1 VERKRAPRVTN
12 CTLSFC
18 ETKRMSLC
26 GGLCVR
32 GANATKKTTNRRAK
46 ELQSKRCPRLLRPLP
61 RLLRH
66 PLPRLLRLL

>member
-1 VERKRAPRVTN
+1 
-12 CTLSFC
+12 
-18 ETKRMSLC
+18 M
-26 GGLCVR
+26 R

-61 RLLRH
+61 RLLRPLPRLLRH